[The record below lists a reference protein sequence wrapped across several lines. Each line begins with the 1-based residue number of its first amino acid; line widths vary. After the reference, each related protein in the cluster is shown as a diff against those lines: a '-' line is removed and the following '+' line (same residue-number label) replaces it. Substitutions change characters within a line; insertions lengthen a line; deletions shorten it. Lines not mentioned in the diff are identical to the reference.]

1 MNTEK
6 KIEKLNLI
14 SKLSISLYEDKEIER
29 LIIERDNS
37 PVGVA
42 KLILSLIANANSEVV
57 KETISTMEFILYNFK
72 QYSKE

>member
-6 KIEKLNLI
+6 KTENLNLI

-37 PVGVA
+37 PIVVA

-57 KETISTMEFILYNFK
+57 RETISTMEFIINNFK
-72 QYSKE
+72 QYTQK

>member
-6 KIEKLNLI
+6 KTENLNLI

-37 PVGVA
+37 PIGVA

-57 KETISTMEFILYNFK
+57 KETISTMEFILCNFK
-72 QYSKE
+72 KYTK